1 MNGKHI
7 NFSQTH
13 NVSTKYV
20 GPVLYTRPTIY
31 NESIKPLSVLYSG
44 LKCEWQLILTPPK
57 NSKNKIKNIL

>member
-20 GPVLYTRPTIY
+20 GRVLSIY
-31 NESIKPLSVLYSG
+31 SESIKPLSVVLQSG
-44 LKCEWQLILTPPK
+44 LKCEREWQLILAPPK
-57 NSKNKIKNIL
+57 NTKN